1 MKKILLIGLV
11 GSLVFGGVNFNKGVE
26 YGGLDNDAAAGGVT
40 VTGTMGVNFDL
51 NDTMSLGW
59 DTGRGM
65 TVDAAGPAGVTVR
78 LGYMGATTSSIGVG
92 YNWWTGGT
100 AIKTTIGTSIDY
112 STSGANEDEAKLN
125 LNLGWGF

>member
-11 GSLVFGGVNFNKGVE
+11 GSFVFAGVSFNKSVS
-26 YGGLDNDAAAGGVT
+26 YGDLDADVT
-40 VTGTMGVNFDL
+40 VAGTMGVNFDL

-65 TVDAAGPAGVTVR
+65 TVDADGPAGVVIR
-78 LGYMGATTSSIGVG
+78 LGYMGANTSSIGAG
-92 YNWWTGGT
+92 YNWWTGGG

-112 STSGANEDEAKLN
+112 TTSGAGTDATSLN

>member
-1 MKKILLIGLV
+1 MKKLILVVLL
-11 GSLVFGGVNFNKGVE
+11 GSFVFSGVNFNKGVS
-26 YGGLDNDAAAGGVT
+26 YGDLDGDVT

-51 NDTMSLGW
+51 NDKMSLGW

-65 TVDAAGPAGVTVR
+65 TVDAAGPAGVAIR
-78 LGYMGATTSSIGVG
+78 LGYLGATSSVGAG
-92 YNWWTGGT
+92 YNWWSGGD

-112 STSGANEDEAKLN
+112 SMSTAGDDAATIC